1 MSAGDEAARDGKEQ
15 RPAERLSL
23 AQAAE
28 RALEQFIAL
37 SGFEPESITGV
48 KQLDGGWSLLVDVV
62 EVERVPS
69 TMSVLASYRV
79 DTDARGDL
87 VAYERLRRFT
97 RVTAD

>member
-1 MSAGDEAARDGKEQ
+1 VSAGDEVARDGKEE
-15 RPAERLSL
+15 RPAERSRL

-28 RALEQFIAL
+28 RALEQFAAL

-48 KQLDGGWSLLVDVV
+48 KQVDGGWSLLVDVV
-62 EVERVPS
+62 EVERIPS

-79 DTDARGDL
+79 DTDAGGDL
-87 VAYERLRRFT
+87 IASERLRRFT